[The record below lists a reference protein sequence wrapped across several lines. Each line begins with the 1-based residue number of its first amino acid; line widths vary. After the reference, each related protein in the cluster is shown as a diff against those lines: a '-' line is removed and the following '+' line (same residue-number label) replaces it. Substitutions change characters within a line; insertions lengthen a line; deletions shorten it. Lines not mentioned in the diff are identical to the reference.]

1 MVATYNYGSAYST
14 NLQIHDSIWVVIAV
28 SATTSHT
35 THALVKKH
43 FCQNKGLFLP
53 MTKASLYVKI
63 ALYVK
68 VTLQKTL
75 PRNKINVAFMVSDS
89 LQYVSESHAN
99 LYSTRI
105 FFKK

>member
-1 MVATYNYGSAYST
+1 
-14 NLQIHDSIWVVIAV
+14 
-28 SATTSHT
+28 
-35 THALVKKH
+35 
-43 FCQNKGLFLP
+43 

-68 VTLQKTL
+68 VALQKTL

-105 FFKK
+105 FFKNKYAKVILLIVSSHDQDLKKISVSRLYY